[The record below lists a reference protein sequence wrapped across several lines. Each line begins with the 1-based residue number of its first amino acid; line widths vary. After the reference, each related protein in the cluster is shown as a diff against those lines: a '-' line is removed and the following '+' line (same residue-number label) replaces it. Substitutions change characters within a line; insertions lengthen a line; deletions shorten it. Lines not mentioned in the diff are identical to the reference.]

1 MDIFERLAA
10 KNGIDKKLKVEALK
24 DELAKTDYEAIKFA
38 EGWISAEEYEPIKQM
53 REELRNKIRELEN

>member
-24 DELAKTDYEAIKFA
+24 NELAKTDYEAIKFA